1 MQIKTSDF
9 FDKWL
14 ILIIK
19 AKYDENAKKELELY
33 KKEVIGI
40 LYKKQDSVALY
51 GIIESIVELM
61 EANARTWENESSIRN
76 EFENDPSNTHFMV
89 EGKKLTIEQLSE
101 IGRRALLI
109 RSYNRLRINAKKK
122 IDVEFGD
129 IPDTKVNHAS
139 Q

>member
-1 MQIKTSDF
+1 MEKKSDLI
-9 FDKWL
+9 DRWL

-19 AKYDENAKKELELY
+19 TKYDDNAKKELELY
-33 KKEVIGI
+33 KKEVTDI
-40 LYKKQDSVALY
+40 LYKNQDSVALY

-61 EANARTWENESSIRN
+61 EANARTWENESAIRN
-76 EFENDPSNTHFMV
+76 EFENDPSNTHLMV
-89 EGKKLTIEQLSE
+89 EGKKLTLEQLSE

-129 IPDTKVNHAS
+129 IPDTKVNHVS